1 MRSARF
7 AMWLPVQELLLEGGG
22 ITVED
27 LRRVSKWHG
36 RVVNP
41 KLASTTASVLVAAMQ
56 ARRREAGKRVQAAK
70 VLIPNVS
77 VNWRRFLWHNQNN

>member
-7 AMWLPVQELLLEGGG
+7 AMWLPVQELLLEGGV

-77 VNWRRFLWHNQNN
+77 VIWRLLMA